1 MLFTYFDVETSG
13 LHVGC
18 DVLSFSYILGTEDM
32 NVKRAETLYFWKEGV
47 TQWGQEAYEVNGLS
61 KEFLRQHEADYDK
74 NLKKMYLVLSYGD
87 LVGYN
92 SGHINKEGIITGFDF
107 PVIKDFLERNHLYT
121 PQVLGFYDVMH
132 IGQVVYKQ
140 RLKLQTMFDKIGCSR
155 EIADAM
161 MAVYFNRQAKA
172 HDAAYDTVCTSMIF
186 QKLCEE
192 GYIRPGEKGVAN
204 LLEDVGERGLEEYR
218 IEFDADKGMLFV
230 DTYEGTVYTA
240 SEFLE
245 KFPKLFDEMMA
256 NPSTYM

>member
-13 LHVGC
+13 LRVGC

-32 NVKRAETLYFWKEGV
+32 NVKRAETLYFWKEGL
-47 TQWGQEAYEVNGLS
+47 TQWSQEAYEVNGLT
-61 KEFLRQHEADYDK
+61 KEFLREHEADYEK

-87 LVGYN
+87 LVGFN
-92 SGHINKEGIITGFDF
+92 SGHINKDGVIVGFDF
-107 PVIKDFLERNHLYT
+107 PIIKDFLERNGMYT
-121 PQVLGFYDVMH
+121 PKVLGFYDVMQ

-140 RLKLQTMFDKIGCSR
+140 RLKLQTMFDKIGCAR

-161 MAVYFNRQAKA
+161 MSIYFKRQAGA

-192 GYIRPGEKGVAN
+192 GYIRPGEKATAN
-204 LLEDVGERGLEEYR
+204 LMVDVEERGLEEYR
-218 IEFDADKGMLFV
+218 IEFNAEKGMLFV

-256 NPSTYM
+256 NPSAYM